1 MANVNA
7 AATGATGAAGADGRG
22 GQQPNFFKEVART
35 IFLFICFQTLAG
47 LAKKGGWLPS
57 PNMPKPQQTPQERF
71 QQGREDAAASGD
83 SSSPAN
89 AAQQQQQHFAMLRPA
104 CLWSSGANMSL
115 HVFLTDTATFDVPP
129 SYKYSNARADDNP
142 VALEESLAEWHEAG
156 LSLYDS
162 ETKRST
168 NLTVPL
174 SRAIRYNETQLY
186 AHVRLVRH
194 LPVDVE
200 SSGEEDGSGGVKKVD
215 VLSKRFNI
223 TSYRVRKKVR
233 DEKSLLGGGDE
244 DRDSPADKVDETDD
258 SPLTRAG
265 YNTTHDQL
273 LLYATPSLTL
283 QVVDMANT
291 PNFPN
296 RHGMP
301 AQFSDHMDWLDEKS
315 TGFYPILYNS
325 QFWITKTNLVPLN
338 GSTTEIT
345 MEMMLEPAKMWKW
358 QLMSQMEQSW
368 KQQEDFM
375 GEEDASGGDM
385 FRTLLLD
392 TNPILLVVTG
402 IVTLLHTVFD
412 VLAFKND
419 ISFFKNKKS
428 MEGISIRSMVLNA
441 CFQIVILAYLA
452 DNDTSMMVLASN
464 GLGLVIEF
472 WKISKAITVSF
483 ADGKIQWEET
493 KSYSQSKTKEYDEI
507 AMNHLL
513 YVTFPLVAG
522 YGCYSLIHQRHK
534 GYYSWIL
541 NTLVGFIYMFGFVT
555 MTPQL
560 FINYKLKSV
569 AHLNW
574 RTMTYKSIN
583 TFIDDL
589 FAFVI
594 KMPIMHRL
602 ACLRDDFIFFIF
614 LWQRYIYK
622 TDYTRVNEF
631 GQCAEP
637 TEEMIREMKKEA
649 EEKAESEENEV
660 IVAAEETPKA
670 TTIRQRRGARD
681 KR

>member
-1 MANVNA
+1 MANENA
-7 AATGATGAAGADGRG
+7 AAAGATGAAGDDGQG
-22 GQQPNFFKEVART
+22 GQQPNFFKDVART
-35 IFLFICFQTLAG
+35 VFLFICFQTLAG

-57 PNMPKPQQTPQERF
+57 PKPQTPQERF

-89 AAQQQQQHFAMLRPA
+89 AGQQQQQHFAMLRPA

-115 HVFLTDTATFDVPP
+115 HVFLTDTATFGVPP
-129 SYKYSNARADDNP
+129 SYKYSNRADDIP

-156 LSLYDS
+156 LSLYDP

-200 SSGEEDGSGGVKKVD
+200 SSGEEDGSGGVRKVD

-244 DRDSPADKVDETDD
+244 DRDYPALDKVDETDD

-385 FRTLLLD
+385 FRTLLLE
-392 TNPILLVVTG
+392 TNPFLLVVTA

-493 KSYSQSKTKEYDEI
+493 KSYSQSKTKAYDEI

-534 GYYSWIL
+534 GYYSWVL

-594 KMPIMHRL
+594 KMPVMHRL
-602 ACLRDDFIFFIF
+602 ACLRDDFIFFVF

-637 TEEMIREMKKEA
+637 TEEMIREMKKE
-649 EEKAESEENEV
+649 EEKAESVENEGMS
-660 IVAAEETPKA
+660 AAEELETPKA